1 MSSSPEPTEVAPATP
16 APASETSLE
25 TPAVS
30 TAAAPAPVTESAPT
44 HAAHP
49 VHSELP
55 GSRKETL
62 KTLAIMLVA
71 VAVLGVVFAVALG
84 WEIPGLNGAK
94 AQGDK
99 KPVAPLKVELVKD
112 EKNPKEYVPHTL
124 LVPNDVKLALGI
136 RARVKDKEED
146 VGVYDATLPIASQT
160 LEFPGSTAFDPAKI
174 ARIRVRFPNNG
185 TEVVSI
191 GEHPTLYRE
200 LQPGDVVDT
209 KTKLATFY
217 SVDVGS
223 KKSDLVDAIWQFK
236 LDREIYKRA
245 LESRGAVPEVFVLNA
260 QKSVANDEN
269 AIDRAVKNLETWN
282 VPKEDIDAIRKEAEE
297 LTKDL
302 KDGVRPKQDPDA
314 EKRWGQ
320 VVLKSPIN
328 GVIIER
334 NVTKNEIIVDN
345 TINVFQVADV
355 SRLLVLVNVPEGQ
368 VKMLQK
374 LKETQGLNWT
384 IQTAGAPVNFRITAK
399 SLAALGARPTPP
411 PAGTMDKLKALQD
424 REFATRQALED
435 ELAKALTQDERENW
449 QVAVV
454 DAARVGLTGP
464 VEEISYLIDQN
475 THTAVFKGFIN
486 NEGGVLRAGQ
496 YVTATID
503 LPREKN
509 VVEIPMAAVADDG
522 RQTVVFLQEDK
533 TKPVY
538 TMKRVKVTHRFDKTA
553 YVSSALSD
561 ADVALGLSQAKDGL
575 LPYYALQKGD
585 RVLTSGLLELK
596 KELDD
601 RESALAGAQNP

>member
-1 MSSSPEPTEVAPATP
+1 
-16 APASETSLE
+16 
-25 TPAVS
+25 
-30 TAAAPAPVTESAPT
+30 
-44 HAAHP
+44 
-49 VHSELP
+49 
-55 GSRKETL
+55 
-62 KTLAIMLVA
+62 
-71 VAVLGVVFAVALG
+71 
-84 WEIPGLNGAK
+84 
-94 AQGDK
+94 
-99 KPVAPLKVELVKD
+99 
-112 EKNPKEYVPHTL
+112 
-124 LVPNDVKLALGI
+124 
-136 RARVKDKEED
+136 
-146 VGVYDATLPIASQT
+146 
-160 LEFPGSTAFDPAKI
+160 
-174 ARIRVRFPNNG
+174 
-185 TEVVSI
+185 
-191 GEHPTLYRE
+191 
-200 LQPGDVVDT
+200 
-209 KTKLATFY
+209 
-217 SVDVGS
+217 
-223 KKSDLVDAIWQFK
+223 
-236 LDREIYKRA
+236 
-245 LESRGAVPEVFVLNA
+245 
-260 QKSVANDEN
+260 
-269 AIDRAVKNLETWN
+269 
-282 VPKEDIDAIRKEAEE
+282 
-297 LTKDL
+297 
-302 KDGVRPKQDPDA
+302 
-314 EKRWGQ
+314 
-320 VVLKSPIN
+320 
-328 GVIIER
+328 
-334 NVTKNEIIVDN
+334 
-345 TINVFQVADV
+345 V